1 MSAAS
6 RNHFALVEKWMHLD
20 LVGHQWLGCKL
31 RRLVQE
37 LGGKVCDSNMP
48 GLSLALGLA
57 QRPDGFGKR
66 HFRIGPMD
74 QQEIDEREP
83 KLPEALVQRTLEVG
97 GGELVVID
105 LCGHEDVVAFEAGG
119 R

>member
-6 RNHFALVEKWMHLD
+6 RNHFALVEKRMHLD
-20 LVGHQWLGCKL
+20 LVGHEWLGCKL

-37 LGGKVCDSNMP
+37 RGGKVCDSNMP

-57 QRPDGFGKR
+57 QRPDRFGKR
-66 HFRIGPMD
+66 HFRIGPVD
-74 QQEIDEREP
+74 QQDIDEREP
-83 KLPEALVQRTLEVG
+83 KLLKALVQRTLEIG
-97 GGELVVID
+97 GSELVVID
-105 LCGHEDVVAFEAGG
+105 LGGHKNIVALEPRG